1 MSDECTKL
9 PFLNSRFLCLISFI
23 IFWKKISVML
33 RIDSESRKLE
43 DNMLVQ
49 VKDDND
55 LDSGRSHQVKN
66 DLIENIS

>member
-1 MSDECTKL
+1 
-9 PFLNSRFLCLISFI
+9 
-23 IFWKKISVML
+23 ML

-66 DLIENIS
+66 YLIENTS